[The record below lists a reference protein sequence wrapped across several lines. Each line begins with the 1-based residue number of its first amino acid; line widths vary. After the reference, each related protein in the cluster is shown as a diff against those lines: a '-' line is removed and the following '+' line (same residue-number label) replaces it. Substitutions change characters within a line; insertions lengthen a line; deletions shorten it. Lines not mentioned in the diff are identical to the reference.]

1 MNKKKI
7 IGGVITLSSLALLAA
22 CSPQDSGNQESID
35 TSVQSST
42 PAESSSESQMM
53 SESGSMESM
62 EGMDDM
68 GGMMHDNSGEIPEG
82 LQEAENPT
90 YPVGDVVTIQTNH
103 MAGMEGATGTIVG
116 AFDTVAYEV
125 TYEPTNGDSTV
136 ENHKWV
142 LKEEIPEARNQEE
155 PLSEGTEVTLEA
167 SHMEGMEDATATID
181 SAEETTVYMLDYQP
195 TDGGEM
201 VKNHKWV
208 TEDELSQE

>member
-22 CSPQDSGNQESID
+22 CSPQDSENQESVD
-35 TSVQSST
+35 TSVQSSI
-42 PAESSSESQMM
+42 PAAESSSESQMM
-53 SESGSMESM
+53 SES
-62 EGMDDM
+62 EGMD
-68 GGMMHDNSGEIPEG
+68 GMMHDDSGEIPEG

-90 YPVGDVVTIQTNH
+90 YPVGDTVTIQTDH

-125 TYEPTNGDSTV
+125 TYEPTNGDSIV

>member
-22 CSPQDSGNQESID
+22 CSPQDSENQESVD
-35 TSVQSST
+35 TSVQSSI
-42 PAESSSESQMM
+42 PAAESSSESQMM
-53 SESGSMESM
+53 SES
-62 EGMDDM
+62 EGMD
-68 GGMMHDNSGEIPEG
+68 GMMHDDSGEIPEG

-90 YPVGDVVTIQTNH
+90 YPVGDTVTIQTDH

-125 TYEPTNGDSTV
+125 TYEPTNGDSIV

-167 SHMEGMEDATATID
+167 SHMEGMEGVTATID

-201 VKNHKWV
+201 IKNHKWV

>member
-7 IGGVITLSSLALLAA
+7 IGGVITLSSLSLLAA
-22 CSPQDSGNQESID
+22 CSPQDSENQESVD
-35 TSVQSST
+35 TSVQSSI
-42 PAESSSESQMM
+42 PAAESSSESQMM
-53 SESGSMESM
+53 SES
-62 EGMDDM
+62 EGMD
-68 GGMMHDNSGEIPEG
+68 GMMHDDSGEIPEG

-125 TYEPTNGDSTV
+125 TYEPTNGDSIV

-167 SHMEGMEDATATID
+167 SHMEGMEGATATID

>member
-7 IGGVITLSSLALLAA
+7 IGGVITLSSLVLLAA
-22 CSPQDSGNQESID
+22 CSPQDSENQESVD
-35 TSVQSST
+35 TSVQSSI
-42 PAESSSESQMM
+42 PAAESSSESQMM
-53 SESGSMESM
+53 NESEGNGME
-62 EGMDDM
+62 
-68 GGMMHDNSGEIPEG
+68 GMMHDDSGEIPEG
-82 LQEAENPT
+82 LQDAENPT
-90 YPVGDVVTIQTNH
+90 YSVGDTVTIQTDH
-103 MAGMEGATGTIVG
+103 MAGMKGATGTIVG

-125 TYEPTNGDSTV
+125 TYEPTNGDSIV

-142 LKEEIPEARNQEE
+142 LKEELPEARDQEE

-167 SHMEGMEDATATID
+167 SHMEGMEGATATID

-208 TEDELSQE
+208 VEDELAQE

>member
-22 CSPQDSGNQESID
+22 CTPQDSGNQESVD
-35 TSVQSST
+35 TSEQSST
-42 PAESSSESQMM
+42 PTVENSSESDMM
-53 SESGSMESM
+53 NESES
-62 EGMDDM
+62 MDDM
-68 GGMMHDNSGEIPEG
+68 GGMMHDDSGEIPEG

-90 YPVGDVVTIQTNH
+90 YPVGDTVTIQTDH

-125 TYEPTNGDSTV
+125 TYEPTNGDSIV

-167 SHMEGMEDATATID
+167 SHMEGMEGATATID

>member
-7 IGGVITLSSLALLAA
+7 ISGVITLSSLALLAA
-22 CSPQDSGNQESID
+22 CSPQDSGNQESVD
-35 TSVQSST
+35 TSEQSST
-42 PAESSSESQMM
+42 PTVENSSESDMM
-53 SESGSMESM
+53 NESES
-62 EGMDDM
+62 MDDM
-68 GGMMHDNSGEIPEG
+68 GGMMHDDSGEIPEG

-90 YPVGDVVTIQTNH
+90 YPVGDTVTIQTDH

-125 TYEPTNGDSTV
+125 TYEPTNGDSIV

-167 SHMEGMEDATATID
+167 SHMEGMEGATATID

>member
-22 CSPQDSGNQESID
+22 CSPQDSENQESVD
-35 TSVQSST
+35 TSVQSSI
-42 PAESSSESQMM
+42 PAAESSSESQMM
-53 SESGSMESM
+53 SES
-62 EGMDDM
+62 EGMDNGMD
-68 GGMMHDNSGEIPEG
+68 GMMHDDSGEIPEG

-90 YPVGDVVTIQTNH
+90 YPVGDTVTIQTDH

-125 TYEPTNGDSTV
+125 TYEPTNGDSIV

-167 SHMEGMEDATATID
+167 SHMEGMEGATATID

>member
-7 IGGVITLSSLALLAA
+7 ISGVITLSSLALLAA
-22 CSPQDSGNQESID
+22 CTPQDSGNQESVD
-35 TSVQSST
+35 TSEQSST
-42 PAESSSESQMM
+42 PTVENSSESDMM
-53 SESGSMESM
+53 NESES
-62 EGMDDM
+62 MDDM
-68 GGMMHDNSGEIPEG
+68 GGMMHDDSGEIPEG

-90 YPVGDVVTIQTNH
+90 YPVGDTVTIQTDH

-125 TYEPTNGDSTV
+125 TYEPTNGDSIV

-155 PLSEGTEVTLEA
+155 PLNEGTEVILEA
-167 SHMEGMEDATATID
+167 SHMEGMEGVTATID

>member
-7 IGGVITLSSLALLAA
+7 ISGVITLSSLALLAA
-22 CSPQDSGNQESID
+22 CTPQDSGNQESVD
-35 TSVQSST
+35 TSEQSST
-42 PAESSSESQMM
+42 PTVENSSESDMM
-53 SESGSMESM
+53 NESES
-62 EGMDDM
+62 MDDM
-68 GGMMHDNSGEIPEG
+68 GGMMHDDSGEIPEG

-90 YPVGDVVTIQTNH
+90 YPVGNTVTIQTDH

-125 TYEPTNGDSTV
+125 TYEPTNGDSIV

-167 SHMEGMEDATATID
+167 SHMEGMEGATATID

>member
-22 CSPQDSGNQESID
+22 CSPQDSGNQESVD
-35 TSVQSST
+35 TSEQSST
-42 PAESSSESQMM
+42 PTVENSSESDMM
-53 SESGSMESM
+53 NESES
-62 EGMDDM
+62 MDDM
-68 GGMMHDNSGEIPEG
+68 GGMMHDDSGEIPEG

-90 YPVGDVVTIQTNH
+90 YPVGDTVTIQTDH

-125 TYEPTNGDSTV
+125 TYEPTNGDSIV

-167 SHMEGMEDATATID
+167 SHMEGMEGATATID

>member
-22 CSPQDSGNQESID
+22 CSPQDSENQESVD
-35 TSVQSST
+35 TSVQSSI
-42 PAESSSESQMM
+42 PAAESSSESQMM
-53 SESGSMESM
+53 SES
-62 EGMDDM
+62 EGMDS
-68 GGMMHDNSGEIPEG
+68 MMHDDSGEIPEG
-82 LQEAENPT
+82 LQETENPT
-90 YPVGDVVTIQTNH
+90 YPVGDTVTIRTDH

-125 TYEPTNGDSTV
+125 TYEPTNGDSIV

-167 SHMEGMEDATATID
+167 SHMEGMEGATATID

>member
-22 CSPQDSGNQESID
+22 CSPQDSENQESVD
-35 TSVQSST
+35 TSVQSSI
-42 PAESSSESQMM
+42 PAAESSSESQMM
-53 SESGSMESM
+53 SES
-62 EGMDDM
+62 EGMD
-68 GGMMHDNSGEIPEG
+68 GMMHDDSGEIPEG

-90 YPVGDVVTIQTNH
+90 YPVGDTVTIQTDH

-125 TYEPTNGDSTV
+125 TYEPTNGDSIV

-167 SHMEGMEDATATID
+167 SHMEGMEGATATID

>member
-7 IGGVITLSSLALLAA
+7 ISGVITLSSLALLAA
-22 CSPQDSGNQESID
+22 CTPQDSGNQESVD
-35 TSVQSST
+35 TSEQSST
-42 PAESSSESQMM
+42 PTVENSSESDMM
-53 SESGSMESM
+53 NESES
-62 EGMDDM
+62 MDDM
-68 GGMMHDNSGEIPEG
+68 GGMMHDDSGEIPEG

-90 YPVGDVVTIQTNH
+90 YPVGDTVTIQTDH

-125 TYEPTNGDSTV
+125 TYEPTNGDSIV

-167 SHMEGMEDATATID
+167 SHMEGMEGATATID

>member
-7 IGGVITLSSLALLAA
+7 IGGVITLSSLSLLAA
-22 CSPQDSGNQESID
+22 CSPQDSENQESVD
-35 TSVQSST
+35 TSVQSSI
-42 PAESSSESQMM
+42 PAAESSSESQMM
-53 SESGSMESM
+53 SES
-62 EGMDDM
+62 EGMD
-68 GGMMHDNSGEIPEG
+68 GMMHDDSGEIPEG

-90 YPVGDVVTIQTNH
+90 YPVGDTVTIQTDH

-125 TYEPTNGDSTV
+125 TYEPTNGDSIV

-155 PLSEGTEVTLEA
+155 PLNEGTEVILEA
-167 SHMEGMEDATATID
+167 SHMEGMEGVTATID

>member
-1 MNKKKI
+1 MNKKRI
-7 IGGVITLSSLALLAA
+7 ISGVITLSSLALLAA
-22 CSPQDSGNQESID
+22 CSPQESEAPQESEN
-35 TSVQSST
+35 QL
-42 PAESSSESQMM
+42 SSENSSDSQMM
-53 SESGSMESM
+53 SESEDMYND
-62 EGMDDM
+62 MD
-68 GGMMHDNSGEIPEG
+68 GMMHDDDGEIPEG

-90 YPVGDVVTIQTNH
+90 YSVGDKVIIQTNH
-103 MAGMEGATGTIVG
+103 MEGMEGATGTVVG

-125 TYEPTNGDSTV
+125 TYEPTNGDSIV

-167 SHMEGMEDATATID
+167 SHTEGMEGVTATIN
-181 SAEETTVYMLDYQP
+181 SAEETTVYMLDYQS

-208 TEDELSQE
+208 TEDELSPE

>member
-7 IGGVITLSSLALLAA
+7 ISGVITLSSLALLAA
-22 CSPQDSGNQESID
+22 CTPQDSGNQESVD
-35 TSVQSST
+35 TSEQSST
-42 PAESSSESQMM
+42 PTVENSSESDMM
-53 SESGSMESM
+53 NESES
-62 EGMDDM
+62 MDDM
-68 GGMMHDNSGEIPEG
+68 GGMMHDDSGEIPEG

-90 YPVGDVVTIQTNH
+90 YPVGDTVTIQTDH

-125 TYEPTNGDSTV
+125 TYEPTNGDSIV

-167 SHMEGMEDATATID
+167 SHMEGMEGVTATID

>member
-22 CSPQDSGNQESID
+22 CSPQDSENQESVD
-35 TSVQSST
+35 TSVQSSI
-42 PAESSSESQMM
+42 PAAESSSESQMM
-53 SESGSMESM
+53 SES
-62 EGMDDM
+62 EGMDNGMD
-68 GGMMHDNSGEIPEG
+68 GMMHDDSGEIPEG

-90 YPVGDVVTIQTNH
+90 YPVGDTVTIQTDH
-103 MAGMEGATGTIVG
+103 MAGMEGATGKIVG

-125 TYEPTNGDSTV
+125 TYEPTNGDSIV

-167 SHMEGMEDATATID
+167 SHMDGMEGVTATID
-181 SAEETTVYMLDYQP
+181 SAEETTVYMLDFQP

-201 VKNHKWV
+201 IENHKWV
-208 TEDELSQE
+208 TEDELSPE

>member
-1 MNKKKI
+1 VNKKKI

-22 CSPQDSGNQESID
+22 CSPQDSENQESVD
-35 TSVQSST
+35 TSVQSSI
-42 PAESSSESQMM
+42 PAAESSSESQMM
-53 SESGSMESM
+53 SES
-62 EGMDDM
+62 EGMD
-68 GGMMHDNSGEIPEG
+68 GMMHDDSGEIPEG

-90 YPVGDVVTIQTNH
+90 YPVGDTVTIQTDH

-125 TYEPTNGDSTV
+125 TYEPTNGDSIV

-167 SHMEGMEDATATID
+167 SHMEGMEGMEGATATID

>member
-22 CSPQDSGNQESID
+22 CSPQDSGNQESVD
-35 TSVQSST
+35 TSEQSST
-42 PAESSSESQMM
+42 PTVENSSESDMM
-53 SESGSMESM
+53 NESES
-62 EGMDDM
+62 MDDM
-68 GGMMHDNSGEIPEG
+68 GGMMHDDSGEIPEG

-90 YPVGDVVTIQTNH
+90 YPVGDTVTIQTDH

-167 SHMEGMEDATATID
+167 SHMEGMEGATATID

>member
-22 CSPQDSGNQESID
+22 CSPQDSENQESVD
-35 TSVQSST
+35 TSVQSSI
-42 PAESSSESQMM
+42 PAAESSSESQMM
-53 SESGSMESM
+53 SES
-62 EGMDDM
+62 EGMDNGMD
-68 GGMMHDNSGEIPEG
+68 GMMHDDSGEIPEG

-90 YPVGDVVTIQTNH
+90 YPVGDTVTIQTDH

-125 TYEPTNGDSTV
+125 TYEPTNGDSIV

-167 SHMEGMEDATATID
+167 SHMEGMEGVTATID

>member
-22 CSPQDSGNQESID
+22 CSPQDSENQESVD
-35 TSVQSST
+35 TSVQSSI
-42 PAESSSESQMM
+42 PAAESSSESQMM
-53 SESGSMESM
+53 SES
-62 EGMDDM
+62 EGMD
-68 GGMMHDNSGEIPEG
+68 GMMHDDSGEIPEG

-90 YPVGDVVTIQTNH
+90 YPVGDTVTIQTDH

-125 TYEPTNGDSTV
+125 TYEPTNGDSIV

-167 SHMEGMEDATATID
+167 SHMEGMEGMEGATATID

>member
-22 CSPQDSGNQESID
+22 CSPQDNENQESVD
-35 TSVQSST
+35 TSVQSSI
-42 PAESSSESQMM
+42 PAAESSSESQMM
-53 SESGSMESM
+53 SES
-62 EGMDDM
+62 EGMDNGMD
-68 GGMMHDNSGEIPEG
+68 GMMHDDSGEIPEG

-90 YPVGDVVTIQTNH
+90 YPVGDTVTIQTDH

-125 TYEPTNGDSTV
+125 TYEPTNGDSIV

-167 SHMEGMEDATATID
+167 SHMEGMEGATATID

>member
-53 SESGSMESM
+53 SES
-62 EGMDDM
+62 EGMDNDM
-68 GGMMHDNSGEIPEG
+68 DGMMHDDSGEIPEG

-90 YPVGDVVTIQTNH
+90 YSVGDTAIIQTDH
-103 MAGMEGATGTIVG
+103 MAGMKGATGTIVG

-125 TYEPTNGDSTV
+125 TYEPTNGDSIV

-142 LKEEIPEARNQEE
+142 LKEEIPEARDQDE

-167 SHMEGMEDATATID
+167 SHMEGMEGATATID

>member
-22 CSPQDSGNQESID
+22 CSPQDSGNQESVD
-35 TSVQSST
+35 TSEQSST
-42 PAESSSESQMM
+42 PTVENSSESDMM
-53 SESGSMESM
+53 NESES
-62 EGMDDM
+62 MDDM
-68 GGMMHDNSGEIPEG
+68 GGMMHDDSGEIPEG

-90 YPVGDVVTIQTNH
+90 YPVGDTVTIQTDH

-125 TYEPTNGDSTV
+125 TYEPTNGDSIV

-155 PLSEGTEVTLEA
+155 PLNEGTEVILEA
-167 SHMEGMEDATATID
+167 SHMEGMEGVTATID

>member
-7 IGGVITLSSLALLAA
+7 ISGVITLSSLALLAA
-22 CSPQDSGNQESID
+22 CTPQDSGNQESVD
-35 TSVQSST
+35 TSEQSST
-42 PAESSSESQMM
+42 PTVENSSESDMM
-53 SESGSMESM
+53 NESES
-62 EGMDDM
+62 MDDM
-68 GGMMHDNSGEIPEG
+68 GGMMHDDSGEIPEG

-90 YPVGDVVTIQTNH
+90 YPVGDTVTIQTDH

-125 TYEPTNGDSTV
+125 TYEPTNGDSIV

-167 SHMEGMEDATATID
+167 SHMEGMEGVTATID

-195 TDGGEM
+195 TDGEEM

>member
-7 IGGVITLSSLALLAA
+7 IGGVITLSSLSLLAA
-22 CSPQDSGNQESID
+22 CSPQDSENQESVD
-35 TSVQSST
+35 TSVQSSI
-42 PAESSSESQMM
+42 PAAESSSESQMM
-53 SESGSMESM
+53 SES
-62 EGMDDM
+62 EGMD
-68 GGMMHDNSGEIPEG
+68 GMMHDDSGEIPEG

-90 YPVGDVVTIQTNH
+90 YPVGDTVTIQTDH

-125 TYEPTNGDSTV
+125 TYEPTNGDSIV

-167 SHMEGMEDATATID
+167 SHMEGMEGATATID

>member
-7 IGGVITLSSLALLAA
+7 ISGVITLSSLALLAA
-22 CSPQDSGNQESID
+22 CTPQDSGNQESVD
-35 TSVQSST
+35 TSEQSST
-42 PAESSSESQMM
+42 PTVENSSESDMM
-53 SESGSMESM
+53 NESES
-62 EGMDDM
+62 MDDM
-68 GGMMHDNSGEIPEG
+68 GGMMHDDSGEIPEG

-90 YPVGDVVTIQTNH
+90 YPVGDTVTIQADH

-125 TYEPTNGDSTV
+125 TYEPTNGDSIV

-167 SHMEGMEDATATID
+167 SHMEGMEGATATID

>member
-22 CSPQDSGNQESID
+22 CSPQDSENQESVD
-35 TSVQSST
+35 TSVQSSI
-42 PAESSSESQMM
+42 PAAESSSESQMM
-53 SESGSMESM
+53 SES
-62 EGMDDM
+62 EGMD
-68 GGMMHDNSGEIPEG
+68 GMMHDASGEIPEG

-90 YPVGDVVTIQTNH
+90 YPVGDTVTIQTDH

-125 TYEPTNGDSTV
+125 TYEPTNGDSIV

-167 SHMEGMEDATATID
+167 SHMEGMEGVTATID

>member
-22 CSPQDSGNQESID
+22 CSPQDSGNQESVD
-35 TSVQSST
+35 TSEQSST
-42 PAESSSESQMM
+42 PTVENSSESDMM
-53 SESGSMESM
+53 NESES
-62 EGMDDM
+62 MDDM
-68 GGMMHDNSGEIPEG
+68 GGMMHDDSGEIPEG

-90 YPVGDVVTIQTNH
+90 YPVGDTVTIQTDH

>member
-22 CSPQDSGNQESID
+22 CSPQDSENQESVD
-35 TSVQSST
+35 TSVQSSI
-42 PAESSSESQMM
+42 PAAESSSESQMM
-53 SESGSMESM
+53 SES
-62 EGMDDM
+62 EGMD
-68 GGMMHDNSGEIPEG
+68 GMMHDDSGEIPEG

-90 YPVGDVVTIQTNH
+90 YPVGDTVTIQTDH

-125 TYEPTNGDSTV
+125 TYEPTNGDSIV

-167 SHMEGMEDATATID
+167 SHTEGMEGVTATID

>member
-22 CSPQDSGNQESID
+22 CSPQDSGNQESVD
-35 TSVQSST
+35 TSEQSST
-42 PAESSSESQMM
+42 PTVENSSESDMM
-53 SESGSMESM
+53 NESES
-62 EGMDDM
+62 MDDM
-68 GGMMHDNSGEIPEG
+68 GGMMNDDSGEIPEG

-90 YPVGDVVTIQTNH
+90 YPVGDTVTIQTDH

-125 TYEPTNGDSTV
+125 TYEPTNGDSIV

-167 SHMEGMEDATATID
+167 SHMEGMEGATATID

>member
-22 CSPQDSGNQESID
+22 CSPQDSENQESVD
-35 TSVQSST
+35 TSVQSSI
-42 PAESSSESQMM
+42 PAAESSSESQMM
-53 SESGSMESM
+53 SES
-62 EGMDDM
+62 EGMD
-68 GGMMHDNSGEIPEG
+68 GMMHDDSGEIPEG

-90 YPVGDVVTIQTNH
+90 YPVGDTVTIQTDH

-116 AFDTVAYEV
+116 AFDTVGYEV
-125 TYEPTNGDSTV
+125 TYEPTNGDSIV

-167 SHMEGMEDATATID
+167 SHMEGMEGATATID